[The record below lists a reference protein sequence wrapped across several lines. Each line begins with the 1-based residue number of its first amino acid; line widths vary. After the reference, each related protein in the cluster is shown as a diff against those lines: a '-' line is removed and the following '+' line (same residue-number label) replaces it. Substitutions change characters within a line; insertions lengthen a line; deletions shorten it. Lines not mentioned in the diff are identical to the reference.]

1 MKRVLLGMLTP
12 SSNTALEPLTSAMV
26 AGLPEVSAHFARF
39 RVTEISLR
47 SQALGQFDIEPI
59 LEAARLLADARV
71 DVIAWNGTSSGWLGF
86 DTDEA
91 LCARITA
98 ETGIPACTS
107 VLAFNADLMPLVFPL
122 AAGFALVGPVA
133 AAGFY
138 ELARRREAGIDAGW
152 WHFLDPLK
160 GRGRL
165 SIAMLTVMLMAIF
178 LAWMMAAQ
186 AIYTATLGHL
196 TPGDAGAFAQALFAT
211 PQGWALIVAGNAVGA
226 MFAVATLAVSAFSFP
241 MVVDKATDAGDAVA
255 TSIAVFR
262 RNPAMMI
269 GWGVRVAAI
278 LAVAALPLF
287 IGLMVALPVLGYAT
301 WHLYTRAV
309 ER

>member
-1 MKRVLLGMLTP
+1 MDLTMSP
-12 SSNTALEPLTSAMV
+12 AGISAVRPLTSAD
-26 AGLPEVSAHFARF
+26 
-39 RVTEISLR
+39 LR
-47 SQALGQFDIEPI
+47 WALGQGWADFKDKRGD
-59 LEAARLLADARV
+59 LSLLPF
-71 DVIAWNGTSSGWLGF
+71 SYPLGGVR
-86 DTDEA
+86 A
-91 LCARITA
+91 
-98 ETGIPACTS
+98 S

-309 ER
+309 VR